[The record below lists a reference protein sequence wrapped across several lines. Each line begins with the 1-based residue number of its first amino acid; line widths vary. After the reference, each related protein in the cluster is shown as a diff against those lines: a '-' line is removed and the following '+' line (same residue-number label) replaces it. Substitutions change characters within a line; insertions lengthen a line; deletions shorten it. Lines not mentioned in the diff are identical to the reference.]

1 MPEPTSTPMPKLSLI
16 KRGISKCTNLS
27 RPRLPITPAILR
39 QMKALWL
46 HRADQRE
53 VIMMWAVAVVCF
65 FGFFR
70 LGELTAKSE
79 STTDVGLLFS
89 DVSVDSQDSPTTV
102 ALRLRRSK
110 TDQVGKGVHIYL
122 GSTGDDL
129 CPVAALLAY
138 IAIRGGSPGPLF
150 CHPNGKPLTRTQVIA
165 ATRQAL
171 VTLGLDSQ
179 LYAGHSFRT
188 GAATTAA
195 ECGLEDSLIKALGRW
210 KSEAFH
216 LYIKTPRDKLA
227 QIPRILSTHGT
238 PHFFPRGQHPPP
250 GDPHT

>member
-1 MPEPTSTPMPKLSLI
+1 
-16 KRGISKCTNLS
+16 
-27 RPRLPITPAILR
+27 
-39 QMKALWL
+39 
-46 HRADQRE
+46 
-53 VIMMWAVAVVCF
+53 MMWAVAVVCF